1 MKYHGKILLGSKTV
15 IHRVDG
21 ELTERT
27 LSDGKKIY
35 RGFFSTMEAPDISED
50 DVYRLVVKDGRKT
63 KIKVIA
69 LLSDIAG
76 MKVYSCYAT
85 QPIE

>member
-1 MKYHGKILLGSKTV
+1 MKYQGKILLGSKIV
-15 IHRVDG
+15 VHQVDG

-27 LSDGKKIY
+27 LPDGKKIY
-35 RGFFSTMEAPDISED
+35 RGFFSTMEAPDISQED
-50 DVYRLVVKDGRKT
+50 IYRLVVKDGRKT
-63 KIKVIA
+63 KIKVLA